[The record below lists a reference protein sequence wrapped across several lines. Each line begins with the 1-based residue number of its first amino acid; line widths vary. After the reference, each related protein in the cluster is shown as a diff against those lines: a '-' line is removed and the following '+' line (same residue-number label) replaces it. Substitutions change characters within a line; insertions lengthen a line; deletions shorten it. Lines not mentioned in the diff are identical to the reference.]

1 MKFEVGD
8 MIVCRRDYGIVMK
21 VEEFRVTVTWFE
33 QNDDHPSPQST
44 VSTQAY
50 RTENLIKAID
60 GKTNMLVKGNQ

>member
-33 QNDDHPSPQST
+33 QNDDHPSPRST